1 MKSVLPD
8 IPRPLVFGH
17 RGMPADY
24 PENTMISFRAACA
37 AGVPGIELDVH
48 LTADRR
54 LAVIHDDST
63 ERTCRDSRGAAVSLA
78 IEQTDWMQL
87 SSLSA
92 GVWKGS
98 AFTGEKIPLL
108 DEVLEALGKDC
119 YFDIELKTRSTSDAG
134 LEQLTARTIRAF
146 GLQNRCIVSSFNPFP
161 LRIFKKYA
169 PEIPTAIIW
178 SRSRELYWFLRH
190 GEGYFLAHA
199 DILKPEHMLVQ
210 QDAWFMK
217 LGKPVIPWAVDER
230 ETADR
235 LLAAGCEGLISN
247 QPRILLGRGEV
258 FGRFRR
264 PAAKP

>member
-1 MKSVLPD
+1 MKSVLAD
-8 IPRPLVFGH
+8 IPQPLVFDH

-24 PENTMISFRAACA
+24 PENTMVSFRAARD

-48 LTADRR
+48 LTADCR

-63 ERTCRDSRGAAVSLA
+63 ERTCRDSKGAVVSLA
-78 IEQTDWMQL
+78 VEQTDL
-87 SSLSA
+87 SRLASLDA

-119 YFDIELKTRSTSDAG
+119 YFDIELKTRSTRDAR
-134 LEQLTARTIRAF
+134 LQQLTARTIRDF
-146 GLQNRCIVSSFNPFP
+146 GLQTRCIVSSFNPFS

-178 SRSRELYWFLRH
+178 SRSRDLYWFLRH

-199 DILKPEHMLVQ
+199 DILKPEHVLVQ
-210 QDAWFMK
+210 QGAWFMK
-217 LGKPVIPWAVDER
+217 LGKPVIPWAVDKR

-235 LLAAGCEGLISN
+235 LLVAGCEGLISN
-247 QPRILLGRGEV
+247 QPRILLEQGEA
-258 FGRFRR
+258 FDRFQRL
-264 PAAKP
+264 AAKP

>member
-1 MKSVLPD
+1 MKHVLAD
-8 IPRPLVFGH
+8 FPRPLVFGH
-17 RGMPADY
+17 RGMLVDN
-24 PENTMISFRAACA
+24 PENTMASFKAARD

-63 ERTCRDSRGAAVSLA
+63 ERTCRDFSGAAVSCN
-78 IEQTDWMQL
+78 IEQTDWARL
-87 SSLSA
+87 GSLDA

-98 AFTGEKIPLL
+98 AFSGEKIPLL
-108 DEVLEALGKDC
+108 DEVLETLGRDC
-119 YFDIELKTRSTSDAG
+119 YFDIELKSRSTKDAG

-146 GLQNRCIVSSFNPFP
+146 GLQNRCIVSSFNPFS

-190 GEGYFLAHA
+190 GEGYFLTGA
-199 DILKPEHMLVQ
+199 DVLKPEHLLVWQ
-210 QDAWFMK
+210 GVWFLK

-235 LLAAGCEGLISN
+235 LLTAGCEGLISN
-247 QPRILLGRGEV
+247 QPRTLL
-258 FGRFRR
+258 
-264 PAAKP
+264 

>member
-1 MKSVLPD
+1 MNHVLPD
-8 IPRPLVFGH
+8 FSRPLLFGH

-24 PENTMISFRAACA
+24 PENTMASFRATRG

-63 ERTCRDSRGAAVSLA
+63 ERTCRDSSGAAVSCA
-78 IEQTDWMQL
+78 VEQTDWPEL
-87 SSLSA
+87 ASLDA

-98 AFTGEKIPLL
+98 AFSGEKIPLL
-108 DEVLEALGKDC
+108 DEVLETLGRDC
-119 YFDIELKTRSTSDAG
+119 YFDIELKSRSTRDAG

-146 GLQNRCIVSSFNPFP
+146 GLQNRCIVSSFNPFS

-199 DILKPEHMLVQ
+199 DVLKPEHVLVRQ
-210 QDAWFMK
+210 SAWFMK

-230 ETADR
+230 KTADR

-247 QPRILLGRGEV
+247 QPRTLLGQGEA
-258 FGRFRR
+258 FGRFQR